1 MRVLVQIQDFDVIQ
15 LDVEVLV
22 DRLQDSTDANVILEF
37 NGDGLVG
44 EGLEEAVVVRGSAQV
59 VVIELRNRLG
69 WYLKKSML
77 AG

>member
-1 MRVLVQIQDFDVIQ
+1 MRVFVQIQDFDVIQ

-22 DRLQDSTDANVILEF
+22 DRLQDSTDANVILEL

-44 EGLEEAVVVRGSAQV
+44 EGLEEAAVGRGSAQV
-59 VVIELRNRLG
+59 VVIDLRNGLG